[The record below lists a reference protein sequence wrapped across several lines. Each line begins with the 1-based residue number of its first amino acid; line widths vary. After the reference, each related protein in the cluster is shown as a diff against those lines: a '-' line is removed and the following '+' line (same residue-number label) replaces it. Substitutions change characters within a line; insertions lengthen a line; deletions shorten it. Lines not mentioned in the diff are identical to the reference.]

1 MGRGFQK
8 CSLFTSF
15 KLLLKVTDIMLRY
28 ECHWLIYFLFCGKKV
43 LFMDSRDVCRKRHVK
58 LLVRHNLIMSTVKNL
73 HWKMIS
79 YNKVANKNTIH
90 KIAHHKSFYAFRN
103 WQFILFFPDEKYI
116 WLMLPLPNLIILYPC
131 PNTSFICKL
140 FTIR

>member
-1 MGRGFQK
+1 MAKGFQK
-8 CSLFTSF
+8 CSLFVSF
-15 KLLLKVTDIMLRY
+15 KLLLKVSDIMLRY

-90 KIAHHKSFYAFRN
+90 KIAHHKTFYAFRN
-103 WQFILFFPDEKYI
+103 WQFILFFSWWEVYLANVATSEPD
-116 WLMLPLPNLIILYPC
+116 NIISMSQYVLY
-131 PNTSFICKL
+131 L
-140 FTIR
+140 